1 MTRIYILEDDE
12 SISGLLEYALSSSG
26 FDVSTFPR
34 PSAFWDGMEK
44 NIPDLVLLDIMLPE
58 ESGLDVLKKIRR
70 SHKWKDLAVIMLTAA
85 SSEFDKVT
93 GLDLGA
99 DDYITKPFGMMEL
112 LSRIK
117 AVLRRRG
124 QNVDEERTITYG
136 PVSLDRRA
144 HSVFLDGKEL
154 NLSLKEYE
162 LLSLLMENEGA
173 CLSRE
178 QILTSVWGYSSDS
191 ESRTVDVH
199 IRHIREKLKD
209 SSVMIETVTGVGYR
223 FNGKVFGNEVKS

>member
-1 MTRIYILEDDE
+1 MRMTRIYILEDDE

-26 FDVSTFPR
+26 FDASTYSR
-34 PSAFWDGMEK
+34 PSLFWDGMAK
-44 NIPDLVLLDIMLPE
+44 AIPDLVLLDIMLPE

-70 SHKWKDLAVIMLTAA
+70 SAKWKDVAVIMLTAA

-93 GLDLGA
+93 GLDMGA

-124 QNVDEERTITYG
+124 RGIDDEKSLRYG
-136 PVSLDRRA
+136 PLTLDRRA
-144 HSVFLDGKEL
+144 HSVFLDEKEL
-154 NLSLKEYE
+154 SLSLKEYE

-199 IRHIREKLKD
+199 IRHIREKLG
-209 SSVMIETVTGVGYR
+209 SSSTMIETVTGVGYR
-223 FNGKVFGNEVKS
+223 FNGKGSQL